1 MKKRIMFSGIA
12 IALTSLTFMSCDWFA
27 KKKTE
32 QPKLIGKWVL
42 VNIAD
47 SSKDS
52 TTNLG
57 LLALALASKESTPVF
72 VEFKQD
78 SSYTLLNDTG
88 RYYIDSTL
96 QTLFIKEESAD
107 LPFTIK
113 QQTDSTLELFSSTD
127 SVWYTLQK
135 NKQAF

>member
-1 MKKRIMFSGIA
+1 MKTGIIFSGIA
-12 IALTSLTFMSCDWFA
+12 IALTCLTLTSCDWFT

-42 VNIAD
+42 INVAD
-47 SSKDS
+47 SSK
-52 TTNLG
+52 TGRNGIGLIALG
-57 LLALALASKESTPVF
+57 VAKNSTPVT
-72 VEFKQD
+72 VEFKTD

-88 RYYIDSTL
+88 KYYIDSTL
-96 QTLFIKEESAD
+96 HTLFIKEDSTE
-107 LPFTIK
+107 LPLTIK

-135 NKQAF
+135 NK

>member
-1 MKKRIMFSGIA
+1 MKTEIIFSGIT
-12 IALTSLTFMSCDWFA
+12 IALTCLTLTSCDWFT
-27 KKKTE
+27 KKKAE

-47 SSKDS
+47 SSKNGRNGIGLIALGATKDS
-52 TTNLG
+52 I
-57 LLALALASKESTPVF
+57 PVI
-72 VEFKQD
+72 VEFKPD

-88 RYYIDSTL
+88 KYYFDSTL
-96 QTLFIKEESAD
+96 HTLFIKEDSTE
-107 LPFTIK
+107 LPLTIK

-135 NKQAF
+135 K